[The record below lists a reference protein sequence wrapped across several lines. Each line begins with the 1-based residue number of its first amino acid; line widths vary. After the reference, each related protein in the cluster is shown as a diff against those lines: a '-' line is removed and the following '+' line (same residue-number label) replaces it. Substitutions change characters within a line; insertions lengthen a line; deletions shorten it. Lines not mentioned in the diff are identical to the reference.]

1 MKMRHRVLLLLLVPA
16 LTFCHTANGLSLRD
30 QLALAEKDEDTY
42 AQIELIRRSLDKE
55 PGDEALRAELAELWL
70 SAEDFDMAEKTVQDW
85 KSAPEALRASVLAT
99 VLYVRDG
106 KKAEAVGLL
115 EGFVAKHPEDLET
128 TRQLV
133 RYLDQMGE
141 QKKILDLLSKASGVD
156 NDAGLLVSRAL
167 ARRKLRD
174 FTGALG
180 DFEAAEKADGENEA
194 VSNNRPA
201 FDRLRTALAGIE
213 AANAVLAEKPA
224 DTAALVSR
232 AYWYL
237 ATGFANEPAFADAEA
252 ARGIDPKSVA
262 ALILF
267 AEASNRTGRL
277 SAGEARKNLAVD
289 VSRSVP
295 SLTVLD
301 RLWRRDG
308 QISQNPR
315 DVAALLGRSQE
326 LSEAQQF
333 RLALRDVEAALAI
346 DSKNSAARAA
356 KVVAYAKLG
365 EFEQAAA
372 ELRELETIKPPRELL
387 AQALSSVVDA
397 ALAGSQLD
405 LALDLADKMINAK
418 PEAHYYKQRA
428 AILQRLERYSDAQE
442 DLARAQQLE
451 KEKTP

>member
-16 LTFCHTANGLSLRD
+16 LAFCHTANGVSLRD

-42 AQIELIRRSLDKE
+42 AQIELIRRILDKE

-70 SAEDFDMAEKTVQDW
+70 SAEDFDMAEKTVQEW

-115 EGFVAKHPEDLET
+115 EGFVAKHPEDLER

-133 RYLDQMGE
+133 RYLDQMGA
-141 QKKILDLLSKASGVD
+141 QKKIVDLLSKAPGVD

-213 AANAVLAEKPA
+213 AANAVLAEKSA

-237 ATGFANEPAFADAEA
+237 ATGFANEPAFEDAEA

-333 RLALRDVEAALAI
+333 RLALRDVEAVLAI
-346 DSKNSAARAA
+346 DPKNSAARAA
-356 KVVAYAKLG
+356 KVVAYARLG

-372 ELRELETIKPPRELL
+372 ELRELETMKPPRELL

-397 ALAGSQLD
+397 ALAASQLD